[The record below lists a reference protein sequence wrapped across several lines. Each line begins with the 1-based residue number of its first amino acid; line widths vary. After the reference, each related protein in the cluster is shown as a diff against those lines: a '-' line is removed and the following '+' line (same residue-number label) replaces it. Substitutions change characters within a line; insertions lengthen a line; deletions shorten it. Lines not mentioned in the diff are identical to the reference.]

1 MNNKVG
7 VVIVCLFV
15 ALVAITWNTKAQ
27 SQANSSQ
34 EIWEYKIVHLAT
46 LAGIESVEDA
56 VAKAFG
62 EKGVLSQGFKAAE
75 AFNTEISGRMNQ
87 LGKEGWEL
95 VCFQEDTGFLFKRK
109 Q

>member
-1 MNNKVG
+1 MNNKASV
-7 VVIVCLFV
+7 VVICLV
-15 ALVAITWNTKAQ
+15 VAIISIFWSAKARP
-27 SQANSSQ
+27 QAKSPQ

-56 VAKAFG
+56 MAKAFSENG
-62 EKGVLSQGFKAAE
+62 ILSQGFKAAE
-75 AFNTEISGRMNQ
+75 TFNTEIAGRMNQ

-95 VCFQEDTGFLFKRK
+95 VCFQEDTGFVFKRK